1 MLPDR
6 PNARLLRW
14 GVTENNLLGVPET
27 HLPAE
32 PDVETALE
40 SADTVDD
47 IANIVLQHPASALAW
62 AVYAERIL
70 HPAHPLEGY
79 AAARVAYHRG
89 LDSLR
94 KAGWR
99 GQGPVPWSHEP
110 NRGVLRALYVLRKA
124 ADLIGETD
132 EVARLDDFLRGAD
145 DTAAARIE
153 LLGTKREPTPSTETF
168 VIRGED

>member
-1 MLPDR
+1 MTD
-6 PNARLLRW
+6 
-14 GVTENNLLGVPET
+14 NNLLGVPET

-32 PDVETALE
+32 PEVEGALE
-40 SADTVDD
+40 GAETVDA
-47 IANIVLQHPASALAW
+47 IAEVVTAHPSSALAW
-62 AVYAERIL
+62 AAYAEHIL

-89 LDSLR
+89 LDALR

-110 NRGVLRALYVLRKA
+110 NRGVLRALYVLRRA
-124 ADLIGETD
+124 AALIDEAD
-132 EVARLDDFLRGAD
+132 EVTRLDEFLRGAD

-153 LLGTKREPTPSTETF
+153 LLGTKREPTPSTEAF

>member
-1 MLPDR
+1 M
-6 PNARLLRW
+6 
-14 GVTENNLLGVPET
+14 TENNLLGVPET

-32 PDVETALE
+32 PEVETALE
-40 SADTVDD
+40 GAETVDA
-47 IANIVLQHPASALAW
+47 IAQVVKQHPSSALAW
-62 AVYAERIL
+62 AVYAEHIL

-110 NRGVLRALYVLRKA
+110 NRGVLRALYALRRA
-124 ADLIGETD
+124 AAMIDEAD
-132 EVARLDDFLRGAD
+132 EVDRLDDFLRGAD

-153 LLGTKREPTPSTETF
+153 LLGTTREPAPSTETF

>member
-1 MLPDR
+1 M
-6 PNARLLRW
+6 
-14 GVTENNLLGVPET
+14 TENNLLGVPET

-32 PDVETALE
+32 PEVDAALE
-40 SADTVDD
+40 NAASVDD
-47 IANIVLQHPASALAW
+47 IAKVVRAHPASPLAW

-89 LDSLR
+89 LDALR

-99 GQGPVPWSHEP
+99 GQGPIPWSHEP
-110 NRGVLRALYVLRKA
+110 NRGVLRALYALRKA

-132 EVARLDDFLRGAD
+132 EVARLDQFLRDAD

-153 LLGTKREPTPSTETF
+153 LLGTEREPAPSTEAF